1 MIQWLLDVEL
11 ATAIAAGLLC
21 VIAGFIGR
29 SPNDLVMGAMAL
41 VVLELLAPVIV
52 AIVAPLAGNPP
63 AGSLLEYW
71 MYLVGALLLPLIG
84 MGWALI
90 DRSRWSV
97 VVLGAIGFAVAVML
111 YRMGIIWSVQGA

>member
-1 MIQWLLDVEL
+1 MIHWLLDVEL
-11 ATAIAAGLLC
+11 ATALAAGLLC
-21 VIAGFIGR
+21 LIAGFIGR
-29 SPNDLVMGAMAL
+29 TPNDLVMGAIAL
-41 VVLELLAPVIV
+41 VALELIVQVVV

-63 AGSLLEYW
+63 SGSLLEYW

-97 VVLGAIGFAVAVML
+97 VVLGAIGLAVAVML
-111 YRMGIIWSVQGA
+111 YRMGIIWFVQGA

>member
-1 MIQWLLDVEL
+1 MIHWLLDVEL
-11 ATAIAAGLLC
+11 ATALAAGLLC
-21 VIAGFIGR
+21 LIAGFLGR
-29 SPNDLVMGAMAL
+29 TPNDLVMGAIAL
-41 VVLELLAPVIV
+41 VALELIVQVVV

-63 AGSLLEYW
+63 SGSLLEYW

-97 VVLGAIGFAVAVML
+97 VVLGAIGLAVAVML
-111 YRMGIIWSVQGA
+111 YRMGIIWFVQGA